1 MSATPTVG
9 TLGEGA
15 APAAPVPDPNAVD
28 RFELAVSRHTLP
40 DGLAYTAEAGYLDLV
55 EDQPSTGRATAPRVT
70 ARIFQVAYLADVPV
84 AERAERPVIFTF
96 NGGPGSASVWLHLG
110 LVGPRRVDNSSG
122 DRPFAPPYR
131 LIDNLETPLRY
142 ADLVLI
148 DPVDTGYSRA
158 AEGAEADLYHGVD
171 EDVAQV
177 TEIIRLWTTRHNR
190 WASPLFL
197 AGESYGV
204 LRGTK
209 IAAEL
214 AIRHGLYLRGLILIS
229 STLGG
234 DNMRFG
240 PGAILSTPAFLP
252 TYAAVAHYHG
262 FHSGRTLAEVVA
274 EAEDYAS
281 GDLLRVLARGHRL
294 PLDERAAAVAKL
306 AALTGLSPAYVDAA
320 NLKIDKRRFYA
331 ELLRERGLTLGEVDG
346 RFTGWN
352 PDGVGEVAEHDP
364 TDQAIRGAFGAGIN
378 SYLRHELGY
387 RNDLPYELIT
397 DRVRPWRGPKDPF
410 AGFNSVGA
418 LSAALRVN
426 AHLRV
431 QYHLGYYD
439 VCTPY
444 WGAETDLAQL
454 EIPRAEL
461 ARIEVIHYES
471 GHMVYLDEA
480 SRLRELADIE
490 RFVTGLTAP

>member
-1 MSATPTVG
+1 MTSHI
-9 TLGEGA
+9 L
-15 APAAPVPDPNAVD
+15 PN
-28 RFELAVSRHTLP
+28 
-40 DGLAYTAEAGYLDLV
+40 GLRYTAEAGYLDLL
-55 EDQPSTGRATAPRVT
+55 EDGPSSGVAQSPRVT
-70 ARIFQVAYLADVPV
+70 ARIFTTAYLAEVSDQ
-84 AERAERPVIFTF
+84 ERVQRPVIFVF

-110 LVGPRRVDNSSG
+110 LFGPRRVDNSAG
-122 DRPFAPPYR
+122 DKPFSQPYR
-131 LIDNLETPLRY
+131 LVDNLETPLRY

-158 AEGAEADLYHGVD
+158 AEGSPADLYHGVD
-171 EDVAQV
+171 EDVQAISQV
-177 TEIIRLWTTRHNR
+177 IRLWTTRRDR
-190 WASPLFL
+190 WASPLYL

-214 AIRHGLYLRGLILIS
+214 SVRHGLYLAGLILIS

-234 DNMRFG
+234 DGMKFA

-262 FHSGRTLAEVVA
+262 FHPGKTLAEVVA

-294 PLDERAAAVAKL
+294 PRSERDEAIAKL
-306 AALTGLSPAYVDAA
+306 SRLTGLGARYLDAT
-320 NLKIDKRRFYA
+320 NLKVDKRRFYA
-331 ELLRERGLTLGEVDG
+331 ELLRDRGLTVGEIDG

-352 PDGVGEVAEHDP
+352 PDRAGEVAQHDP
-364 TDQAIRGAFGAGIN
+364 TDQAIRGAFGSGIN
-378 SYLRHELGY
+378 HYLRHELGY
-387 RNDLPYELIT
+387 KNDLPYELIT
-397 DRVRPWRGPKDPF
+397 DRVQPWRGPKNHF
-410 AGFNSVGA
+410 LGFDSVGA
-418 LSAALRVN
+418 LSTALRVN

-454 EIPRAEL
+454 EVPRGEL
-461 ARIEVIHYES
+461 RRIEVVHYEA
-471 GHMVYLDEA
+471 GHMIYLDET
-480 SRLRELADIE
+480 SRLKELADIE
-490 RFVTGLTAP
+490 RFVTGLGSPRDVTEPTP